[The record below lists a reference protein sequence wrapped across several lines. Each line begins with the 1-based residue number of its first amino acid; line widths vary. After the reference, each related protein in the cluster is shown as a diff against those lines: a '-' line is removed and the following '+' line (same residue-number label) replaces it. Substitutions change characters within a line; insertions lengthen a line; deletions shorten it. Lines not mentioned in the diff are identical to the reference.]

1 MGLKPFQAFL
11 QYVPRLVNVVTLA
24 EAIPVPGSGVTL
36 PLDLALIASRCSG
49 AYFAPKRFSAVQLAY
64 TNPRARVLIFH
75 TGRLVGTGTNGPM
88 AARLAIS
95 RAQHQL
101 STEAGVRLH
110 TKNFAIINQ
119 VGACSLNATLE
130 CDQFANAHPHDA
142 HFDQQS
148 FVGLAWRPAREC
160 ICCEVY
166 STGRANLPGSTRERN
181 LQESWARMLP
191 ELLRF
196 SSRSRLLDLIPDS
209 LKRVH
214 FTQNNGGRASVFTD
228 SLRPKPPAAG
238 LLDGWDGAGSDG
250 DDFPDDHLAA
260 LGL

>member
-1 MGLKPFQAFL
+1 
-11 QYVPRLVNVVTLA
+11 
-24 EAIPVPGSGVTL
+24 
-36 PLDLALIASRCSG
+36 
-49 AYFAPKRFSAVQLAY
+49 
-64 TNPRARVLIFH
+64 
-75 TGRLVGTGTNGPM
+75 
-88 AARLAIS
+88 
-95 RAQHQL
+95 
-101 STEAGVRLH
+101 
-110 TKNFAIINQ
+110 
-119 VGACSLNATLE
+119 
-130 CDQFANAHPHDA
+130 
-142 HFDQQS
+142 
-148 FVGLAWRPAREC
+148 
-160 ICCEVY
+160 
-166 STGRANLPGSTRERN
+166 
-181 LQESWARMLP
+181 MLP

>member
-1 MGLKPFQAFL
+1 MKASQTLVFF
-11 QYVPRLVNVVTLA
+11 VPST
-24 EAIPVPGSGVTL
+24 
-36 PLDLALIASRCSG
+36 D
-49 AYFAPKRFSAVQLAY
+49 
-64 TNPRARVLIFH
+64 
-75 TGRLVGTGTNGPM
+75 TGRLVGTGIAQWAALCSTPPSPSPSIAVLERSSLYRVTVGTGTNGPM
-88 AARLAIS
+88 AARLAIC

-101 STEAGVRLH
+101 STEAGVKLH
-110 TKNFAIINQ
+110 TRNFAIINQ

-196 SSRSRLLDLIPDS
+196 SSRSRLLDLIPES
-209 LKRVH
+209 LKRAH
-214 FTQNNGGRASVFTD
+214 FTQSNGGRASVFTD
-228 SLRPKPPAAG
+228 SLQPKPPAAG